1 MKNHETVFHVINCHV
16 PVCHAVVP
24 SRKCS
29 MWLFPYVIVISYK
42 CSITS
47 TEVAP
52 LERQISAWEQVG
64 NKQTWWEHGTTW
76 EPRRSFIQLFFATI
90 KNLGTKEEFFF
101 NFGACSMKCDNLGE
115 NNAVK
120 EFGEIEGTTCEPF
133 FSAFGT
139 NHSNAVT

>member
-1 MKNHETVFHVINCHV
+1 MGRDGRC
-16 PVCHAVVP
+16 
-24 SRKCS
+24 SRGKS
-29 MWLFPYVIVISYK
+29 LP
-42 CSITS
+42 
-47 TEVAP
+47 
-52 LERQISAWEQVG
+52 G
-64 NKQTWWEHGTTW
+64 NKLGTS
-76 EPRRSFIQLFFATI
+76 SFDGNMEQPGNQGGALFNFFFATI